1 MDNRHR
7 FYAPL
12 FAEHPHFDTF
22 YRRFSLSIFFFFST
36 GSRKKD
42 FSFLLMMKGW
52 GFAKI
57 FILQYFD
64 NRASTG
70 KSIQSVCRK
79 FVKNEEIKGSRKK
92 DSSSLLRMKGWGF
105 AKIFILQYFRGST
118 GKNIHSVCCT
128 KSTNYG
134 RSILRY
140 VLSPVFFIY
149 FFFFNRIEKGWSSLS
164 FWRWKA
170 EVLQRYLFC
179 NSLNTFESRLVKI
192 FTLFVENL

>member
-22 YRRFSLSIFFFFST
+22 YRRFSLSIFFFST

-42 FSFLLMMKGW
+42 SSFLLMMKGW

-118 GKNIHSVCCT
+118 GKNIHSVCCRKWT
-128 KSTNYG
+128 ITEDPYFDTFYRRFSL
-134 RSILRY
+134 SI
-140 VLSPVFFIY
+140 
-149 FFFFNRIEKGWSSLS
+149 FFFFNRIEEERFFFS
-164 FWRWKA
+164 FDDER
-170 EVLQRYLFC
+170 LRFC
-179 NSLNTFESRLVKI
+179 KDIYFAILWIFSRLDW
-192 FTLFVENL
+192 